1 MFAGGGIKRGAVI
14 GKTDEAGGKVA
25 ESGWAQKRAIY
36 MEDVACTIYSA
47 LGIDWTKTHEN
58 TPSGRTFHYVEPAS
72 GTRYMEFEPVRELF
86 A

>member
-1 MFAGGGIKRGAVI
+1 MFAGGGVRRGGVI
-14 GKTDEAGGKVA
+14 GRTDALGGTVT
-25 ESGWAQKRAIY
+25 ESGWSQQRPVY

-47 LGIDWTKTHEN
+47 LGIDWTKTVES

-72 GTRYMEFEPVRELF
+72 GTKYMKFEPVRQLF